1 MEMYYLLDFCKKGR
15 AIIWIV
21 DENKIVYKIQK
32 LDDKYANIEDLKNN
46 KNGGILWEEIE
57 KKIKSK
63 EWKIAAFFT
72 TD

>member
-1 MEMYYLLDFCKKGR
+1 MEMYYLLDFCKKGK
-15 AIIWIV
+15 AIIWVV

-63 EWKIAAFFT
+63 EWKIASFT
-72 TD
+72 ID

>member
-15 AIIWIV
+15 AIIWVV

-46 KNGGILWEEIE
+46 KNGSILWEEIE
-57 KKIKSK
+57 KKVKSK
-63 EWKIAAFFT
+63 EWKIAAFT
-72 TD
+72 ID

>member
-1 MEMYYLLDFCKKGR
+1 MEMYYLLDFCKKGK
-15 AIIWIV
+15 AIIWVV

-46 KNGGILWEEIE
+46 KNGSILWEEIE

-63 EWKIAAFFT
+63 EWKIAAFT
-72 TD
+72 ID

>member
-1 MEMYYLLDFCKKGR
+1 MYYLLDFCKKGK
-15 AIIWIV
+15 AIIWVV

-57 KKIKSK
+57 RKIKNK

>member
-1 MEMYYLLDFCKKGR
+1 MEMYYLLDFCKKGK
-15 AIIWIV
+15 AIIWVV

-46 KNGGILWEEIE
+46 KNGSILWEEIK

>member
-15 AIIWIV
+15 AIIWVV

-46 KNGGILWEEIE
+46 KNGGILWEEVE
-57 KKIKSK
+57 KKVKSK

>member
-15 AIIWIV
+15 AIIWVV

-46 KNGGILWEEIE
+46 KNGGMLWEEVE
-57 KKIKSK
+57 KKVKSK

>member
-1 MEMYYLLDFCKKGR
+1 MEMYYLLDFCKKGK
-15 AIIWIV
+15 AIIWVV

-46 KNGGILWEEIE
+46 KNGSILWEEIE
-57 KKIKSK
+57 RKVKSK